1 MFGSGKHSIPPNY
14 IKVYRKAIIRS
25 NVQSDRL
32 NKKISSF
39 FIVFVFRLIL
49 MIFFDF
55 YINIIKLATISKI
68 VYVLSLYK
76 KVM

>member
-32 NKKISSF
+32 NKKNSSF
-39 FIVFVFRLIL
+39 FIVFVFRL
-49 MIFFDF
+49 MRFFD
-55 YINIIKLATISKI
+55 IHSNIIKLAAISKI
-68 VYVLSLYK
+68 FIRTK
-76 KVM
+76 FI

>member
-39 FIVFVFRLIL
+39 FIVIRNHFNE
-49 MIFFDF
+49 FFLF
-55 YINIIKLATISKI
+55 SYQYYKISCNLKDCLWTKFI
-68 VYVLSLYK
+68 
-76 KVM
+76 

>member
-32 NKKISSF
+32 NKKFFKF
-39 FIVFVFRLIL
+39 FIVFVFRL
-49 MIFFDF
+49 MRFFNF
-55 YINIIKLATISKI
+55 HINIIKLAAISRI
-68 VYVLSLYK
+68 VYGLSLYK
-76 KVM
+76 RVM